1 MGWSEFILA
10 FLVFFLSHLIPV
22 RPPVRPWLVGHL
34 GQTGFTAV
42 YSALSVAILGWIIA
56 AAGRA
61 PYVALWDRAAWQTHV
76 PLTAMGIVCLIV
88 ALSLGRP
95 NPFSF
100 GGAHNDRFDPAHPG
114 IIRYLRH
121 PLLAAL
127 AIWALAHMVPNGD
140 LAHVIVFGVF
150 ALFALLGQ
158 SLITRRRKREL
169 GPRWQ
174 QLNNAVRAAPL
185 LTAPASV
192 SGAVL
197 RIALGVALYIG
208 LIALHPW
215 LFGVSPLP

>member
-174 QLNNAVRAAPL
+174 QLNNAVRAAP
-185 LTAPASV
+185 S
-192 SGAVL
+192 
-197 RIALGVALYIG
+197 
-208 LIALHPW
+208 
-215 LFGVSPLP
+215 